1 VRERCRSGSGQ
12 TQTEFYEGPAEAD
25 TQVPVGSG
33 RGGEAVGLGLGVE
46 VGGAGV
52 VQGEMGLGV
61 LHRASASQSVLM
73 GKVRVCTR
81 MVLASGASATS
92 GRSR

>member
-1 VRERCRSGSGQ
+1 MRERRGPGSGQ
-12 TQTEFYEGPAEAD
+12 PQTEFYEGPAEAAAD
-25 TQVPVGSG
+25 VVGLSG
-33 RGGEAVGLGLGVE
+33 PDRQAVGLGLGVE

-52 VQGEMGLGV
+52 VQGEVGLGV